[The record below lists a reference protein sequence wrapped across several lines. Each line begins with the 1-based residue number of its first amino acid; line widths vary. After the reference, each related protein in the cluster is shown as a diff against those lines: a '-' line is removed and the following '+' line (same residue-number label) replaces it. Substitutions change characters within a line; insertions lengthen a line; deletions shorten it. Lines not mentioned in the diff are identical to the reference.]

1 LEFSCHLLG
10 TMSNTAAESL
20 LQHTGHFGKG
30 RAKKCIGLVAAAT
43 SVGLLTTFS
52 GVVIE
57 LASDLFADLRHGVC
71 VARLPGDTSP
81 LWHATLG
88 GGWRPYDRMRCCGGS
103 ALVDHSTQE
112 CRAQSII
119 SHSTPKRFAYPLRS
133 VRSFGATVEQAVL
146 NSEFGIHAHERLS
159 LAKKVVKVKR
169 DYFNRTHG
177 HSERSAHVAQL
188 VGADS
193 QRVRAHMSHLFAP
206 DPMEHWAEEAAQVGG
221 QFAAFAAETA
231 EMAVNEDVIQ
241 TQSESAGS
249 FAPVYEWVPWDRALG
264 TRSRHTVAV
273 LIYVIGSALL
283 ALCAALV
290 TRASPAAK
298 GSGIPEVRASVAGF
312 ALPKSFSART
322 LSVKI
327 LALSLC
333 VGAGLAV
340 GKEGPMIHI
349 GACWGAML
357 AVSGLMVPMQ
367 ETELITV
374 GAAAGVA
381 AAFGAP
387 LAGVLFTVEELGT
400 TMVGGLRYST
410 MLCAFGSA
418 VVAALTL
425 KWLDLTNTQ
434 RLTLFE
440 VDYKQ
445 TWAPWEALPFCL
457 LGIVGG
463 VMGAGFVCANEA
475 VHRRRLQAWSR
486 GQTCWFVPHAV
497 NRACEKAFGAR
508 LTLDVRVLEVI
519 ALAVL
524 TCLSNYPRTLS
535 RMPQN
540 DAIMALFSQC
550 PGGTEGADGNF
561 LAGHTARDPVGLC
574 SAWDTASM
582 GALLALLI
590 GTAGL
595 RFIQTAC
602 TFGTLVP
609 AGLFVPSLYIG
620 GCVGRSMGILL
631 KLAGLPGAQGA
642 VEPGIYAMVGAGAML
657 AGVSRLT
664 VSLVVVLFELTGGL
678 TYVVPFMLSVLIA
691 KWVGDFLTGGR
702 SVYDVHARFSGFC
715 KVEQSD
721 DIRLVNATLQD
732 LCFDASGAVPSTCSH
747 LQASN
752 MLMPPPLWTRSGHVR
767 ISDLVV
773 HCNAAAGGF
782 PVLSADSQGIVDVLG
797 WLRPRVFL
805 DMLTAA
811 EAAGRKLEQWC
822 CLMPPISRGTD
833 LPLQLF
839 YDGAGADE
847 APCCNANRPSP
858 IDLSQAL
865 EDKGVVR
872 VRPDCPLL
880 TALTVFQRC
889 PSVHAL
895 VVVDGPP
902 FAAQTV
908 QRELFL
914 MQLVRGRV
922 RTLLPPASAFEIPSG
937 AGLCQKV

>member
-1 LEFSCHLLG
+1 
-10 TMSNTAAESL
+10 MSSTAAESP
-20 LQHTGHFGKG
+20 LQHTGHFGRG
-30 RAKKCIGLVAAAT
+30 RAKKGVGLVAAAT
-43 SVGLLTTFS
+43 SIGLLTTFS

-112 CRAQSII
+112 CRALSII

-133 VRSFGATVEQAVL
+133 VRSFGSTMEQAESTSTVAA
-146 NSEFGIHAHERLS
+146 HAHARLS

-169 DYFNRTHG
+169 GYLNHTHG
-177 HSERSAHVAQL
+177 HTERSAHVAQL

-264 TRSRHTVAV
+264 TRSRHTLAV

-357 AVSGLMVPMQ
+357 AVSGLIVPMQ

-418 VVAALTL
+418 VVAALAL

-445 TWAPWEALPFCL
+445 TWAPWEALPFCM
-457 LGIVGG
+457 LGVVGG
-463 VMGAGFVCANEA
+463 VMGAAFVYANEA
-475 VHRRRLQAWSR
+475 VHRRRLQTWGR
-486 GQTCWFVPHAV
+486 GQAVWFAPRFVD
-497 NRACEKAFGAR
+497 RAWEKVFGAR
-508 LTLDVRVLEVI
+508 LALDARVLEVV

-535 RMPQN
+535 RMSQN

-550 PGGTEGADGNF
+550 PGGIEGADGKS
-561 LAGHTARDPVGLC
+561 LAGHAAHDPVGLC

-631 KLAGLPGAQGA
+631 KVAGFPGAQGV

-715 KVEQSD
+715 KVEQSED
-721 DIRLVNATLQD
+721 VRLVNATLQD
-732 LCFDASGAVPSTCSH
+732 LCFDVCEAVPSTCS
-747 LQASN
+747 QSQVSD
-752 MLMPPPLWTRSGHVR
+752 MLMPPPLWTRGGHVR
-767 ISDLVV
+767 IRDLMV
-773 HCNAAAGGF
+773 HCNAASGGF
-782 PVLSADSQGIVDVLG
+782 PVLSADSQGSVDVLG
-797 WLRPRVFL
+797 WLRPGLVL
-805 DMLTAA
+805 DMLTVA
-811 EAAGRKLEQWC
+811 EAAGQKIEQWC
-822 CLMPPISRGTD
+822 CLLPPISRGSA
-833 LPLQLF
+833 LPLQLLNT
-839 YDGAGADE
+839 GAGVDE
-847 APCCNANRPSP
+847 DAYHIAKEQSS
-858 IDLSQAL
+858 IDLSEAL

-880 TALTVFQRC
+880 TALTVFQKC

-895 VVVDGPP
+895 AVVEGPP
-902 FAAQTV
+902 FTVQTI

-922 RTLLPPASAFEIPSG
+922 RTLLPPASAFEIPCG
-937 AGLCQKV
+937 PGLSQKV